1 MLLERVRA
9 EGFSGLPS
17 IEVALSRFARLGGEA
32 RERRVLADAVHLGLG
47 WLDRGLMEQLLRR
60 WGCEAPEVDLEEGR
74 VGAARWEAAPGLAA
88 RVAGADR
95 TLRVTLDLLVDPPLF
110 GFMRD
115 LARRDLRL
123 FSAITG
129 GRENAGIQ
137 EGGDPR
143 PGQVALARISLSV
156 AARFTA
162 GFDALSVDPVGLRI
176 GAEAIPL
183 AGAERPEWLPRLWQ
197 RIGRRLQRGPA
208 PGRWA
213 EAARSW
219 EAPVQHALGAG
230 LAALRQRPF
239 SLGALRVMPE
249 GLAQLNAQELVP
261 LWQLGDEAELAAGL
275 VAAVSLGGADVL
287 IWEGDLP
294 DRWRPWLARQAEAAG
309 SPLEQV
315 IWFSSRGEVP
325 WREAEGARRP
335 DPAQAAN
342 RGALSL
348 VRRARAG

>member
-9 EGFSGLPS
+9 EGFSGLPEV
-17 IEVALSRFARLGGEA
+17 EVALSRFARLGGEA
-32 RERRVLADAVHLGLG
+32 RERRVLADAIHLGFG

-60 WGCEAPEVDLEEGR
+60 WGCEAPEVDLEDGR

-88 RVAGADR
+88 RVAGPDR
-95 TLRVTLDLLVDPPLF
+95 TLRVTLELLVDPPLF
-110 GFMRD
+110 GFLRE

-123 FSAITG
+123 FGALTG
-129 GRENAGIQ
+129 GREEDELRAGK
-137 EGGDPR
+137 
-143 PGQVALARISLSV
+143 VSLARISISV

-162 GFDALSVDPVGLRI
+162 DFGSVSVDPVALRI
-176 GAEAIPL
+176 GAEAMPL

-197 RIGRRLQRGPA
+197 RIGRRVQRGPA
-208 PGRWA
+208 PQRWS

-230 LAALRQRPF
+230 LSALKQRPF
-239 SLGALRVMPE
+239 SLGTLRIMPE

-261 LWQLGDEAELAAGL
+261 LWQLGEEAELAAGL
-275 VAAVSLGGADVL
+275 VAAVTLGGADVL
-287 IWEGDLP
+287 LWEGDLP
-294 DRWRPWLARQAEAAG
+294 NAWRPWLARQAEAAG

-315 IWFSSRGEVP
+315 IWLSSRGEAP
-325 WREAEGARRP
+325 WQAADPKAQP
-335 DPAQAAN
+335 DPARAAN
-342 RGALSL
+342 RGALAL